1 MFLPPEYYH
10 HHGWNYDFIVTILRR
25 IISKA
30 LLMLQECS
38 YNCYS
43 HNLSFIRCREKK
55 CRGVRNAMSIGMESR
70 IGVPSSN
77 FDRVLKKKKHESIL
91 FQVFFKK
98 YSKKDLSCA
107 VAIRGEKKKKKEQQ
121 TLNSKINL
129 YRIDVRQSFVPPLIM
144 LLHGL
149 QNSLSWSW

>member
-77 FDRVLKKKKHESIL
+77 FDRVLKKKNMNPFYS
-91 FQVFFKK
+91 K
-98 YSKKDLSCA
+98 YSLKSTAKKTCLVRWPFEA
-107 VAIRGEKKKKKEQQ
+107 KKKKKRTANTEFKNQP
-121 TLNSKINL
+121 
-129 YRIDVRQSFVPPLIM
+129 V
-144 LLHGL
+144 
-149 QNSLSWSW
+149 